1 MQLGRR
7 HFLHLA
13 AGAATLPV
21 FSGIARAENYPV
33 RPVRII
39 VGFAAG
45 STSDILARLIGQWL
59 SVRFGQ
65 QFVVE
70 NRPGAGGNVGAET
83 MVNAPADGYTL
94 LLVRSEEHTSELQS
108 PDHLVCRLLLEKKK
122 K

>member
-1 MQLGRR
+1 MEFGRR
-7 HFLHLA
+7 YFLQ
-13 AGAATLPV
+13 AGAATSLV
-21 FSGIARAENYPV
+21 FSGIARAENYPA
-33 RPVRII
+33 RSVRII

-94 LLVRSEEHTSELQS
+94 LLVPPAVRGHS
-108 PDHLVCRLLLEKKK
+108 
-122 K
+122 